1 MQKNTRAI
9 SGFVKICIKYFM
21 QKGGD
26 HENRSNVF
34 KAFNSH
40 PKLNLCV
47 LTLYM
52 RELIFIVNFLL
63 LYV

>member
-1 MQKNTRAI
+1 MNDCHFKEDPHMQKNTRAI

-40 PKLNLCV
+40 PKLNPCV
-47 LTLYM
+47 
-52 RELIFIVNFLL
+52 F
-63 LYV
+63 